1 MSSAADLNTGTGR
14 GKTPPEPGGHR
25 AAATRRLHEAL
36 LVADVPGDEIVMV
49 LEGGARGGARPGKD
63 AHVRIVHAPK
73 EGDATI
79 LSEAQRA
86 GQRGCTVTVVTADR
100 ALAANV
106 SATGAT
112 VVGPTWLLD
121 QLDKLDHG

>member
-1 MSSAADLNTGTGR
+1 VVVVDSANVIGSRPDGWW
-14 GKTPPEPGGHR
+14 KDR

-73 EGDATI
+73 EGDVTI
-79 LSEAQRA
+79 LAEAQRA

-121 QLDKLDHG
+121 QLDKLEHG